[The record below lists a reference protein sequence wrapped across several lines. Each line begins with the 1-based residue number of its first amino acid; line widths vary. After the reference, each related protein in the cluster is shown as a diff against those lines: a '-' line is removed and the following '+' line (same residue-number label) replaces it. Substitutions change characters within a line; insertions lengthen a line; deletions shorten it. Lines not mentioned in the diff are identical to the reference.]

1 MDMSSRFCMDLRYS
15 KHTSIN
21 FLNGFLVIFRPF
33 RHIHFMGYLPIVVAT
48 VVNRVLFMH
57 LCKLDWANL
66 HIWLNRFYGIIV
78 GWCWCSWNEGKIS
91 EKFEECSTIIIIL
104 MWYTR
109 VNSLPSFP
117 HCLALALSSLNS
129 TSFIFIMVELSVSVY
144 CLIIWLIILS
154 IQLPPP
160 PPLSFLPAKDLP
172 QYCFSVISM
181 EIHCKRVL
189 LRLLCVCCCLVLY
202 TIRVNWIAFVIL

>member
-1 MDMSSRFCMDLRYS
+1 MHKLWYCEGRRFKDAESKLQKKNLQKMDMSSRFCMDLRYS

-21 FLNGFLVIFRPF
+21 FLNGFLVIFCPF

-78 GWCWCSWNEGKIS
+78 GWCWCSWNEGKMA

-109 VNSLPSFP
+109 VNSL
-117 HCLALALSSLNS
+117 SSH
-129 TSFIFIMVELSVSVY
+129 TA
-144 CLIIWLIILS
+144 WL
-154 IQLPPP
+154 
-160 PPLSFLPAKDLP
+160 
-172 QYCFSVISM
+172 
-181 EIHCKRVL
+181 
-189 LRLLCVCCCLVLY
+189 
-202 TIRVNWIAFVIL
+202 